1 MQLVEQ
7 QCAQCTWKALALL
20 PTYLP
25 GSWKARHATT
35 SQAFPSSPTT
45 FSTTFAA
52 ERRPGGYSSSVDLW
66 EIRRQQH
73 YSLLLSPILWPL
85 SLGFSHNFPCQLF
98 FFSLLSPMAWAAQPL
113 QQWCLYLLRGLEST
127 KSCSI
132 TRNTL
137 PSAWSPTQFRSG
149 KDFLGHVV
157 GDLKGSPAVQG
168 YPSPMLP
175 ISMDIFRWK
184 DLISVKQKEDKE
196 KRLNERCSHWDKAVS
211 AQPG

>member
-1 MQLVEQ
+1 MLE
-7 QCAQCTWKALALL
+7 
-20 PTYLP
+20 
-25 GSWKARHATT
+25 
-35 SQAFPSSPTT
+35 SQACHYQSSISIITNNFLNNLCCWKKT
-45 FSTTFAA
+45 
-52 ERRPGGYSSSVDLW
+52 RRLQLLCGPLGDK
-66 EIRRQQH
+66 ET
-73 YSLLLSPILWPL
+73 SLLLSPILWPL

-98 FFSLLSPMAWAAQPL
+98 FFSRLSPTAWAAQPL

-149 KDFLGHVV
+149 KDFLGHVA

-168 YPSPMLP
+168 YPSAMLP
-175 ISMDIFRWK
+175 ISMDIFQWK